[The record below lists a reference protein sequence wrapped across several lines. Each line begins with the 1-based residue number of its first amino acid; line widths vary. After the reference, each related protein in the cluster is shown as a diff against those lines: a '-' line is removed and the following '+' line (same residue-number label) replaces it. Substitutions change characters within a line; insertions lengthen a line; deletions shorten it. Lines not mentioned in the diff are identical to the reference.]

1 VPRVAKILTD
11 KEVKALTAPGHHPV
25 GGVPGLLL
33 QIRPSG
39 TRYWVYRTHIAGKRS
54 NIGIGS
60 TGEYS
65 LAEAREKAGELRRQV
80 REGRNP
86 IEERRQLRETMRA
99 DQSRRITFK
108 DAWLG
113 FWADK
118 SVEFSDKT
126 VHHWESSMDRQIL
139 PIIGS
144 RIVSEIDRTDIEEVL
159 RPLWETK
166 TVTAKKLRGRMERVL
181 SWSTVKGYR
190 EGDNPARWN
199 DNLKEILPSGS
210 NVHKT
215 THLRALT
222 VNDAPEFMAE
232 LRHRNGV
239 AARCLEFTI
248 LTALRSGES
257 RGALWSEIDFK
268 RGAWNVPGE
277 RMKMNLPHIV
287 PLSDGALS
295 VLQRVEGISDNVIF
309 SAPRSEFLSDMS
321 MLAVLK
327 RMKWIDRTT
336 VHGFRAVFKSWANEV
351 EDVPDFV
358 SEMALAHSVGDSI
371 QKAYRRSD
379 LWAKRLR
386 LMREWSKFLGYS
398 EAGGR
403 VINLEARA

>member
-1 VPRVAKILTD
+1 MPRVANTLTD
-11 KEVKALTAPGHHPV
+11 LEVKALTNPGHHPV

-39 TRYWVYRTHIAGKRS
+39 SRYWVYRTHIAGKRC

-60 TGEYS
+60 TGEYT
-65 LAEAREKAGELRRQV
+65 LAGAREEARELRRQV
-80 REGRNP
+80 RGGRNP
-86 IEERRQLRETMRA
+86 IEERRQQRKTMKA
-99 DQSRRITFK
+99 EQSRRVTFK

-118 SVEFSDKT
+118 RTEFSEAT
-126 VHHWESSMDRQIL
+126 AHHWESSMDRHIL
-139 PIIGS
+139 PVIGS
-144 RIVSEIDRTDIEEVL
+144 RIVPEIDKTDIESVL

-199 DNLKEILPSGS
+199 DNLKEILPSGG

-215 THLRALT
+215 THLRALQ
-222 VNDAPEFMAE
+222 VSDAPDFMAE
-232 LRHRNGV
+232 LRHRNGI
-239 AARCLEFTI
+239 AARALEFTI
-248 LTALRSGES
+248 LTAVRSGES

-268 RGAWNVPGE
+268 RGSWNIPAE
-277 RMKMNLPHIV
+277 RMKMSLPHIV
-287 PLSDGALS
+287 PLSDRALN
-295 VLQRVEGISDNVIF
+295 VLDQVRGMSNNALF
-309 SAPRSEFLSDMS
+309 PAPRSEFLSDMS
-321 MLAVLK
+321 LLAVLK
-327 RMKWIDRTT
+327 RMGWHDRTT

-351 EDVPDFV
+351 VDVPDFV

-386 LMREWSKFLGYS
+386 LMREWSKFLGFT
-398 EAGGR
+398 EAGGA
-403 VINLEARA
+403 VIKLEARA